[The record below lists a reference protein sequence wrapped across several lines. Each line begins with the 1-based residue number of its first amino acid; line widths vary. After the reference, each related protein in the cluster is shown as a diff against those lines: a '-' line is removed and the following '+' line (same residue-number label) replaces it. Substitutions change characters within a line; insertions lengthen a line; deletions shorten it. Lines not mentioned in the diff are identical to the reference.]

1 MVLFSSEY
9 NLKECVFFMPSKT
22 FSLLH
27 PESSGFKLSLLSTG
41 HFFNDLYA
49 SFLPTFIP
57 TIISRLG
64 ITMAQAGFFST
75 FLGMIHIVFQ
85 PIIGYLSD
93 RSANPWLVIWGP
105 IMTCIGATMI
115 PLAPSYGVA
124 LFFVGLWALGSAMF
138 HPQGHG
144 GVGHVVPR
152 ERLTFSLALFAVA
165 GTAGVT
171 VSPLFAV
178 ALVNT
183 VGYRLMP
190 VVASIPVL
198 LLGWFTWRTMPSISH
213 ESGDAMTPQKGL
225 LITLKSVFAI
235 IYPIWAISTIRD
247 ATSQGVRMFLPIR
260 IASEGGEIGMVG
272 TVLFL
277 IMLAST
283 LSMVIIGRITHKCG
297 KKKVLM
303 CIMFLS
309 PLFLLAGRAAEGWTS
324 ILLFVVG
331 AAAINATMPIT
342 AAVAQ
347 EMVPNSRGMAS
358 SIVMGL
364 SWGVGNLLMAPL
376 GKVGDIFGVQATLLV
391 VAILPLIALPML
403 FTKPFREA
411 GEGR

>member
-1 MVLFSSEY
+1 MA
-9 NLKECVFFMPSKT
+9 SKT
-22 FSLLH
+22 FSLLR

-75 FLGMIHIVFQ
+75 FLGIIHIIFQ

-105 IMTCIGATMI
+105 IMTCLGATMI
-115 PLAPSYGVA
+115 PLSPSYGAA
-124 LFFVGLWALGSAMF
+124 LFFVGVWALGSAMF

-152 ERLTFSLALFAVA
+152 DKLTVSLAFFAVA

-183 VGYRLMP
+183 VGFRLMP
-190 VVASIPVL
+190 VVAMIPVL

-225 LITLKSVFAI
+225 LATLKSVFVV
-235 IYPIWAISTIRD
+235 IYPVWAISTVRD
-247 ATSQGVRMFLPIR
+247 AASQGVRMFLPIR

-277 IMLAST
+277 IMLSST
-283 LSMVIIGRITHKCG
+283 ISMVVVGKIADKWG
-297 KKKVLM
+297 KKRVLLSVM
-303 CIMFLS
+303 VLS
-309 PLFLLAGRAAEGWTS
+309 PLFLLAGRYSEGWAS
-324 ILLFVVG
+324 ILYFLIG
-331 AAAINATMPIT
+331 TAAINATMPIT
-342 AAVAQ
+342 AAIAQ

-364 SWGVGNLLMAPL
+364 SWGFGNMLMAPL
-376 GKVGDIFGVQATLLV
+376 GKIGDLFGVQTTLLV
-391 VAILPLIALPML
+391 VAFLPLIALPL
-403 FTKPFREA
+403 LYTKPFRETA
-411 GEGR
+411 E

>member
-1 MVLFSSEY
+1 MS
-9 NLKECVFFMPSKT
+9 SKT
-22 FSLLH
+22 FNLLR

-75 FLGMIHIVFQ
+75 FLGIIHIIFQ

-105 IMTCIGATMI
+105 IMTCLGATMI
-115 PLAPSYGVA
+115 PLSPSYGAA
-124 LFFVGLWALGSAMF
+124 LFFVGLWALVSAMF

-152 ERLTFSLALFAVA
+152 EKLTVSLALFAVA

-183 VGYRLMP
+183 VGFRLMP
-190 VVASIPVL
+190 VVAIIPVL
-198 LLGWFTWRTMPSISH
+198 LLGLFTWRTMPSISH

-225 LITLKSVFAI
+225 LATLKSVFVV
-235 IYPIWAISTIRD
+235 IYPVWALSTVRD
-247 ATSQGVRMFLPIR
+247 AASQGVRMFLPIR

-277 IMLAST
+277 IMLSST
-283 LSMVIIGRITHKCG
+283 ISMVLIGKIADRWG
-297 KKKVLM
+297 KKRVLLGVM
-303 CIMFLS
+303 ALTPLS
-309 PLFLLAGRAAEGWTS
+309 LLAGVYTENWVSIFCFLIGTS
-324 ILLFVVG
+324 
-331 AAAINATMPIT
+331 AINATLPVT
-342 AAVAQ
+342 AAIAQ

-364 SWGVGNLLMAPL
+364 SWGFGNMLMAPL
-376 GKVGDIFGVQATLLV
+376 GKIGDLFGVQTTLLV
-391 VAILPLIALPML
+391 VAFLPLIALPL
-403 FTKPFREA
+403 LYTKQFREMA
-411 GEGR
+411 E

>member
-1 MVLFSSEY
+1 MS
-9 NLKECVFFMPSKT
+9 SKT
-22 FSLLH
+22 FGLLR

-64 ITMAQAGFFST
+64 ISMAQAGFFST
-75 FLGMIHIVFQ
+75 FLGIIHIIFQ

-105 IMTCIGATMI
+105 IMTCLGATMI
-115 PLAPSYGVA
+115 PLAPSYGAA

-144 GVGHVVPR
+144 GVGHVGPR
-152 ERLTFSLALFAVA
+152 EKLTVSLAFFAVA

-190 VVASIPVL
+190 VVALIPVL
-198 LLGWFTWRTMPSISH
+198 LLGIFTWRTMPSISH
-213 ESGDAMTPQKGL
+213 ESGDALTPQKGL
-225 LITLKSVFAI
+225 LVTLKSVFAV
-235 IYPIWAISTIRD
+235 IYPVWAISTVRD

-277 IMLAST
+277 IMLSST
-283 LSMVIIGRITHKCG
+283 ISMIVIGRIADRWG

-303 CIMFLS
+303 GVMLLS
-309 PLFLLAGRAAEGWTS
+309 PLFLLAGIFVDSWAS
-324 ILLFVVG
+324 ILFFLIG
-331 AAAINATMPIT
+331 TSAINATMPIT
-342 AAVAQ
+342 AAIAQ

-364 SWGVGNLLMAPL
+364 SWGFGNMLMAPL
-376 GKVGDIFGVQATLLV
+376 GKVGDLFGVQATLLV
-391 VAILPLIALPML
+391 VALLPILAFPLLY
-403 FTKPFREA
+403 TKPFREK
-411 GEGR
+411 GDDVPSVSGD

>member
-1 MVLFSSEY
+1 MS
-9 NLKECVFFMPSKT
+9 SKT
-22 FSLLH
+22 FNLLR
-27 PESSGFKLSLLSTG
+27 PESSVFKLSLLSTG

-75 FLGMIHIVFQ
+75 FLGIIHIIFQ

-93 RSANPWLVIWGP
+93 RSANPWLIIWGP
-105 IMTCIGATMI
+105 IMTCLGATMI
-115 PLAPSYGVA
+115 PLSPSYGAA

-152 ERLTFSLALFAVA
+152 EKLTVSLALFAVA

-183 VGYRLMP
+183 VGFRLMP
-190 VVASIPVL
+190 VVAIIPVL

-225 LITLKSVFAI
+225 LATLKSVFVV
-235 IYPIWAISTIRD
+235 IYPVWALSTVRD
-247 ATSQGVRMFLPIR
+247 AASQGVRMFLPIR

-277 IMLAST
+277 IMLSST
-283 LSMVIIGRITHKCG
+283 ISMVLIGKIADRWG
-297 KKKVLM
+297 KKRVLLGVM
-303 CIMFLS
+303 ALTPLS
-309 PLFLLAGRAAEGWTS
+309 LLAGVYTENWVSIFCFLIGTS
-324 ILLFVVG
+324 
-331 AAAINATMPIT
+331 AINATLPVT
-342 AAVAQ
+342 AAIAQ

-364 SWGVGNLLMAPL
+364 SWGFGNMLMAPL
-376 GKVGDIFGVQATLLV
+376 GKIGDLFGVQTTLLV
-391 VAILPLIALPML
+391 VAFLPLIALPL
-403 FTKPFREA
+403 LYTKQFREMA
-411 GEGR
+411 E

>member
-1 MVLFSSEY
+1 MS
-9 NLKECVFFMPSKT
+9 SKT
-22 FSLLH
+22 FGLLR

-57 TIISRLG
+57 TIISKLG

-75 FLGMIHIVFQ
+75 FLGMIHIIFQ

-152 ERLTFSLALFAVA
+152 EKLTVSLAFFAVA

-190 VVASIPVL
+190 VVALIPVL
-198 LLGWFTWRTMPSISH
+198 LLGVFTWRTMPSISH
-213 ESGDAMTPQKGL
+213 ESGDAITPQKGL
-225 LITLKSVFAI
+225 LVTLKSVFAI
-235 IYPIWAISTIRD
+235 IYPVWAISTVRD

-277 IMLAST
+277 IMLSST
-283 LSMVIIGRITHKCG
+283 ISMIVIGRIADRWG

-303 CIMFLS
+303 GVMLLS
-309 PLFLLAGRAAEGWTS
+309 PIFLLGGIFVGGWAS
-324 ILLFVVG
+324 ILFFLIG
-331 AAAINATMPIT
+331 TSAINATMPIT
-342 AAVAQ
+342 AAIAQ

-364 SWGVGNLLMAPL
+364 SWGFGNMLMAPL
-376 GKVGDIFGVQATLLV
+376 GKVGDLFGVQATLLV
-391 VAILPLIALPML
+391 VALLPLIAFPLL
-403 FTKPFREA
+403 YAKPFREDSDNVPSVN
-411 GEGR
+411 EG

>member
-1 MVLFSSEY
+1 MS
-9 NLKECVFFMPSKT
+9 SKT
-22 FSLLH
+22 FNLLR

-75 FLGMIHIVFQ
+75 FLGIIHIIFQ

-105 IMTCIGATMI
+105 IMTCLGATMI
-115 PLAPSYGVA
+115 PLSPSYGAA

-152 ERLTFSLALFAVA
+152 EKLTVSLALFAVA

-183 VGYRLMP
+183 VGFRLMP
-190 VVASIPVL
+190 VVAIIPVL
-198 LLGWFTWRTMPSISH
+198 LLGLFTWRTMPSISH

-225 LITLKSVFAI
+225 LATLKSVFVV
-235 IYPIWAISTIRD
+235 IYPVWALSTVRD
-247 ATSQGVRMFLPIR
+247 AASQGVRMFLPIR

-277 IMLAST
+277 IMLSST
-283 LSMVIIGRITHKCG
+283 ISMVLIGKIADRWG
-297 KKKVLM
+297 KKRVLLGVM
-303 CIMFLS
+303 ALTPLS
-309 PLFLLAGRAAEGWTS
+309 LLAGVYTENWVSIFYFLIGTS
-324 ILLFVVG
+324 
-331 AAAINATMPIT
+331 AINATLPVT
-342 AAVAQ
+342 AAIAQ

-364 SWGVGNLLMAPL
+364 SWGFGNMLMAPL
-376 GKVGDIFGVQATLLV
+376 GKIGDLFGVQTTLLV
-391 VAILPLIALPML
+391 VAFLPLIALPL
-403 FTKPFREA
+403 LYTKQFREMA
-411 GEGR
+411 E

>member
-1 MVLFSSEY
+1 MS
-9 NLKECVFFMPSKT
+9 SKT

-75 FLGMIHIVFQ
+75 FLGIIHIIFQ

-105 IMTCIGATMI
+105 IMTCLGATMI
-115 PLAPSYGVA
+115 PLAPSYGAA
-124 LFFVGLWALGSAMF
+124 LFFVGVWALGSAMF

-152 ERLTFSLALFAVA
+152 EKLTVSLALFAVA

-183 VGYRLMP
+183 VGFRLMP
-190 VVASIPVL
+190 VVAMIPVL

-213 ESGDAMTPQKGL
+213 ESGDAMTAQKGL
-225 LITLKSVFAI
+225 LTTLKSVFVV
-235 IYPIWAISTIRD
+235 IYPVWAISTVRD
-247 ATSQGVRMFLPIR
+247 AASQGVRMFLPIR

-272 TVLFL
+272 AVLFL
-277 IMLAST
+277 IMLSST
-283 LSMVIIGRITHKCG
+283 ISMILIGKIADRWG
-297 KKKVLM
+297 KKRVLLGVM
-303 CIMFLS
+303 ALT
-309 PLFLLAGRAAEGWTS
+309 PLFLLAGVFTRSWVSIFCFLIGTS
-324 ILLFVVG
+324 
-331 AAAINATMPIT
+331 AINATLPVT
-342 AAVAQ
+342 AAIAQ

-364 SWGVGNLLMAPL
+364 SWGFGNMLMAPL
-376 GKVGDIFGVQATLLV
+376 GKIGDLFGVRTTLLV
-391 VAILPLIALPML
+391 VAFLPLIALPL
-403 FTKPFREA
+403 LYTKQFREMA
-411 GEGR
+411 E